1 MATRQSKKE
10 TITTRVGYIAIIGR
24 PNVGKSTLLNSFLGK
39 KLSITSRKPQTTRHR
54 ILGVKTTG
62 NTQMIFVDTP
72 GMHLDEKKLMN
83 QHLNKTAL
91 STLNDADCVLWL
103 LDATRWDTNDDWVA
117 EKLSHC
123 KTPVILVINKVDKLE
138 SSDDVIPLVEKM
150 AEKLSNLVIIPISA
164 KKKFNL
170 DRLSQLIE
178 SHLPIGPFYFDKEQV
193 TDRPESFVAAEFI
206 REKLV
211 RFLGDEMPYATM
223 VSIESFKREGRL
235 LRIEAVIWVEK
246 ESQKGIVI
254 GKKGDMLKKIG
265 EKSRLAMEKYFDQK
279 IFLQTWVKVKE
290 GWSENDQ
297 VLRETLM

>member
-1 MATRQSKKE
+1 MATRKNKKE
-10 TITTRVGYIAIIGR
+10 TVTTRAGYIAIIGR

-54 ILGVKTTG
+54 ILGVSTTAQ
-62 NTQMIFVDTP
+62 NQMIFLDTP
-72 GMHLDEKKLMN
+72 GIHGDEKKLMN

-91 STLNDADCVLWL
+91 SSLNDVDCVLWL
-103 LDATRWDTNDDWVA
+103 LDATRWNANDDWVA
-117 EKLSHC
+117 GKLHHC
-123 KTPVILVINKVDKLE
+123 KAPVILVINKIDKL
-138 SSDDVIPLVEKM
+138 DDANDIIPLIEKM
-150 AEKLSNLVIIPISA
+150 AIKLPNLVIIPISA

-170 DRLSQLIE
+170 DRLEQLIE
-178 SHLPIGPFYFDKEQV
+178 SKLPISPFYFGVDQL

-211 RFLGDEMPYATM
+211 RFLGDELPYATM
-223 VSIESFKREGRL
+223 VSISQFKREGKL
-235 LRIEAVIWVEK
+235 LRIEAIIWVEK
-246 ESQKGIVI
+246 DSQKGIVI

-290 GWSENDQ
+290 SWSEDERI
-297 VLRETLM
+297 LRETLM

>member
-1 MATRQSKKE
+1 MATRKNKKE
-10 TITTRVGYIAIIGR
+10 IITPRGGYVAIIGR

-54 ILGVKTTG
+54 ILGVKTIDQ
-62 NTQMIFVDTP
+62 TQMIFVDTP
-72 GMHLDEKKLMN
+72 GLHLDEKKLMN

-91 STLNDADCVLWL
+91 SVLNDADCVLWL
-103 LDATRWDTNDDWVA
+103 LDATRWNSDDEWVA

-123 KTPVILVINKVDKLE
+123 KTPVLLVINKVDKLE
-138 SSDDVIPLVEKM
+138 SSDDIIPIVEKM
-150 AEKLSNLVIIPISA
+150 SQKIPDLVIIPISA

-170 DRLSQLIE
+170 DRLTQLIE
-178 SHLPIGPFYFDKEQV
+178 SRLPLSPFYFDKEQI
-193 TDRPESFVAAEFI
+193 TDRPESFIAAEFI

-223 VSIESFKREGRL
+223 VSIEKFERDGRL
-235 LRIEAVIWVEK
+235 LRIEAIIWVEK

-265 EKSRLAMEKYFDQK
+265 EKSRLAMEKYFEQK

-290 GWSENDQ
+290 SWSEDER

>member
-1 MATRQSKKE
+1 MATRKNKKE
-10 TITTRVGYIAIIGR
+10 VVTTHVGYIAIIGR

-72 GMHLDEKKLMN
+72 GLHLDEKKLMN

-91 STLNDADCVLWL
+91 SVLNDADCILWL
-103 LDATRWDTNDDWVA
+103 LDATRWNSDDEWVA
-117 EKLSHC
+117 EKLNHC
-123 KTPVILVINKVDKLE
+123 KSPVLLVINKVDKLDN
-138 SSDDVIPLVEKM
+138 SDDIIPLVEKM
-150 AEKLSNLVIIPISA
+150 SQKIPDLVIIPISA
-164 KKKFNL
+164 KKQFNL
-170 DRLSQLIE
+170 DRLKQLIE
-178 SHLPIGPFYFDKEQV
+178 ERLPIGPFYFGEEQL
-193 TDRPESFVAAEFI
+193 TDRTESFVAAEFI

-211 RFLGDEMPYATM
+211 RFLGDELPYATM
-223 VSIESFKREGRL
+223 VSIKEFKRDGRL
-235 LRIEAVIWVEK
+235 LRIEAIIWVEK

-290 GWSENDQ
+290 SWSEDER